1 MSSQTP
7 APGDL
12 ARRMLGRAWT
22 VVGQNIVVLVLFSAA
37 YFGIIATLFNFII
50 GPNRALWPIPV
61 LLEVMVYG
69 FGLTAL
75 MTVAGVSE
83 RRLGFWQAVRSL
95 SLAPGLLR
103 LRLQGGLGVAATLA
117 FVSGPVSVAEGLA
130 ADAALARSEAL
141 LARRTGVIGTLRV
154 LLLAVNLGGFFVMS
168 AAFWGGAALISHLSP
183 DLAGKANL
191 AVWLLLAFALVIWMA
206 LNLAAPAAAYR
217 ELQSD
222 DER

>member
-1 MSSQTP
+1 MSSQPP

-12 ARRMLGRAWT
+12 ARRMLARAWA
-22 VVGQNIVVLVLFSAA
+22 VVGQNILVLVLFSAA
-37 YFGIIATLFNFII
+37 YFGVLATLFNFII
-50 GPNRALWPIPV
+50 GPNRAFWPIPV

-69 FGLTAL
+69 FGLAAL

-83 RRLGFWQAVRSL
+83 GRLGFWQAVRSL
-95 SLAPGLLR
+95 ALAPGLLR

-117 FVSGPVSVAEGLA
+117 FVSGPASVAEALP
-130 ADAALARSEAL
+130 ADAALARSETL
-141 LARRTGVIGTLRV
+141 LAERTGVIATLRV

-191 AVWLLLAFALVIWMA
+191 AVWLLLALALVIWMA

-217 ELQSD
+217 ELLNED
-222 DER
+222 GR